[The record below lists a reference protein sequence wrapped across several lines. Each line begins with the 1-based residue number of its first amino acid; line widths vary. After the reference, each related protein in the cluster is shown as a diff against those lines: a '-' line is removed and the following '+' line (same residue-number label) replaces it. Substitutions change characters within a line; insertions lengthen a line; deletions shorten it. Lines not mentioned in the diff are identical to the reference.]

1 MNPERDQS
9 KNDDIVI
16 QSSQDETN
24 MKQRKSKWTLI
35 GSAIIISIACIDPG
49 NLQGDIDLSRE
60 MLYKSLW
67 VVVLAHVLLYFFQEM
82 SFVVGT
88 VSKHD
93 LGNLIRLN
101 YSKKMSIFLWLSSEL
116 AIISADV
123 QEVIGATIALKV
135 LFNLNLYIGQK
146 IRFS

>member
-1 MNPERDQS
+1 
-9 KNDDIVI
+9 
-16 QSSQDETN
+16 
-24 MKQRKSKWTLI
+24 
-35 GSAIIISIACIDPG
+35 
-49 NLQGDIDLSRE
+49 

-67 VVVLAHVLLYFFQEM
+67 VIVLAHVLLYFFQEM

-88 VSKHD
+88 VSGCD

-123 QEVIGATIALKV
+123 QEVIGATIALKI
-135 LFNLNLYIGQK
+135 LFNLNLYIGMS
-146 IRFS
+146 IHPFL